1 MRLYSRIVGTGGYL
15 PSRIVTNDQLA
26 ASIETTDAWI
36 SSMTGIVQRHIA
48 GDGESTTDMALLA
61 SSRAL
66 AAAGVAAR
74 DLDLIIVATI
84 TPDLVFPSTAALLQA
99 RLGAPTV
106 GAADLSAACSGFM
119 YGLAF
124 ADAMLVAGRVRNA
137 LVVGSETMSRLL
149 DWHDRST
156 CVLFGDGAAAIVLV
170 PAVQPGLRS
179 IRLHADGSTPDVLR
193 TPSKKNRFLHM
204 QGGAVFKFAV
214 KGLVEAGT
222 ETIEENNFSVDKI
235 DWLIPHQANVRII
248 DACAHKLQ
256 IEKNKLI
263 VTVHHHANTSAAS
276 IPLAL
281 DTAVRDGRI
290 RAGHNVL
297 MLSVGGGFTWS
308 GALVTWM

>member
-106 GAADLSAACSGFM
+106 GAVDLSAACSGFM

-124 ADAMLVAGRVRNA
+124 ADSMLVAGRVRA
-137 LVVGSETMSRLL
+137 CR
-149 DWHDRST
+149 
-156 CVLFGDGAAAIVLV
+156 
-170 PAVQPGLRS
+170 
-179 IRLHADGSTPDVLR
+179 
-193 TPSKKNRFLHM
+193 
-204 QGGAVFKFAV
+204 
-214 KGLVEAGT
+214 AGT
-222 ETIEENNFSVDKI
+222 GGSQLEG
-235 DWLIPHQANVRII
+235 PA
-248 DACAHKLQ
+248 
-256 IEKNKLI
+256 
-263 VTVHHHANTSAAS
+263 
-276 IPLAL
+276 
-281 DTAVRDGRI
+281 
-290 RAGHNVL
+290 
-297 MLSVGGGFTWS
+297 GGGCRL
-308 GALVTWM
+308 GGPIALSRHAAFPR